1 MSKKRKEPTNQSSTI
16 LDFFGKGSAAS
27 NTRDAK
33 KLKANGALPRR
44 KSVPPVKRELPE
56 DIIIIEDSDDDDAV
70 EVSAVRP
77 APRPLQNG
85 SKANCELRC
94 VSAGSG
100 KETQPTTPV
109 LGDFNPI
116 VKNEPDSSQ
125 YTFGLPSALLVPPT
139 QEKQPVEDRKE
150 PSSFGFPTLLAL
162 REQQDAATPPVCD
175 VPALPDCSHDG
186 VSAQIPRCIQQDGEA
201 CLVENVLL
209 GAGDWDMGD
218 DELELIEEDC
228 TKVKP
233 EEEDPVDIDLTLDDA
248 TSSAD
253 EKPVESCPV
262 CERELAGMNN
272 AEIHNHVDACLN
284 ALPDPIAPGRNPA
297 CSASSTSKPL
307 RPLSALPIPP
317 VPKCEPVA
325 GPSKLSVKL
334 EGESDIFTTL
344 MTSYKENEAWK
355 EASAVEDR
363 DFRPTKANGGRRKAP
378 FYKVMQGMPIAVD
391 AFRYGAIPNVT
402 AYFLTHAHS
411 DHYTNLSA
419 KWEVGPIY
427 CSEATAN
434 LIIHMLG
441 VDPKWVHPL
450 PMDVATTIPNTGG
463 VQVTLIEANHC
474 PGSCLFLFEGKQ
486 TVNAGDSAYKSQFV
500 GSATVFRYL
509 HCGDFRASPQHV
521 LHPAIKDKHIDH
533 CYLDTTYLDPKYCFP
548 PQPLV
553 ISACAELAKR
563 LVLGRSAE
571 EGAAG
576 DAKPRTMAG
585 WFARVE
591 KSDKGKEK
599 EKANG
604 PSNKILVVVGT
615 YSIGKERIVKAI
627 AKALDTKVY
636 CDSRK
641 AAILRCQSD
650 PDLHA
655 LLTTDPL
662 AAGIHLVPLA
672 LISTD
677 RLKGYMERWKGHYG
691 KAIGFRPTG
700 WTFTPPSGT
709 DMLPAIPTV
718 ISRAQSRTFTHINL
732 QPTRNSTAAVQ
743 VYGVPYSEHSS
754 FFELTCFALSFDWA
768 RMIATVNVG
777 SEASRG
783 KMARWVERWEAERK
797 KRGKVE
803 VVGHRAQDYW

>member
-1 MSKKRKEPTNQSSTI
+1 MSKKRKEPTTNQSSTI
-16 LDFFGKGSAAS
+16 LDFFGKGSTAS
-27 NTRDAK
+27 DSRDAK
-33 KLKANGALPRR
+33 KPKNGALARR
-44 KSVPPVKRELPE
+44 KGMHHVKCELPE
-56 DIIIIEDSDDDDAV
+56 DIIVIEDSDDDDDAV
-70 EVSAVRP
+70 EVSAILP
-77 APRPLQNG
+77 APRPLQNA
-85 SKANCELRC
+85 SKGNCESKC
-94 VSAGSG
+94 ISVGSG
-100 KETQPTTPV
+100 KETRSATPV
-109 LGDFNPI
+109 VEDFRPI
-116 VKNEPDSSQ
+116 VKDEPGSSQ
-125 YTFGLPSALLVPPT
+125 YTFGLPSALLVPSAPEEQST
-139 QEKQPVEDRKE
+139 GGKRE
-150 PSSFGFPTLLAL
+150 PSPFGFPALLVTQ
-162 REQQDAATPPVCD
+162 EQQDVVNPPACETPIQ
-175 VPALPDCSHDG
+175 LDCAHDG
-186 VSAQIPRCIQQDGEA
+186 ARDQVLQCKQNEEA
-201 CLVENVLL
+201 DLADNVLL
-209 GAGDWDMGD
+209 GTGDWDMGD
-218 DELELIEEDC
+218 DELVRIEDDYDKVKAEED
-228 TKVKP
+228 
-233 EEEDPVDIDLTLDDA
+233 DAVDIDLTLDDA
-248 TSSAD
+248 TSSAE
-253 EKPVESCPV
+253 EKPVESCPI
-262 CERELAGMNN
+262 CEKELAGMSNL
-272 AEIHNHVDACLN
+272 EIHDHVDACLN
-284 ALPDPIAPGRNPA
+284 ALPDSATPEIN
-297 CSASSTSKPL
+297 SASSASSSSKPL
-307 RPLSALPIPP
+307 RPLSALQIPP
-317 VPKCEPVA
+317 VPSTS
-325 GPSKLSVKL
+325 GSSKLSGKQ
-334 EGESDIFTTL
+334 GGGSGIFATL
-344 MTSYKENEAWK
+344 MTSHKENEAWK

-419 KWEVGPIY
+419 KWDTGPIY
-427 CSEATAN
+427 CSEGTAN

-441 VDPKWVHPL
+441 VDPKWVHAL

-500 GSATVFRYL
+500 GSAKVFRYL

-521 LHPAIKDKHIDH
+521 LHPAIKGKHIDH

-563 LVLGRSAE
+563 LALGRSGDD
-571 EGAAG
+571 GAAG
-576 DAKPRTMAG
+576 DAKPRTMTG

-591 KSDKGKEK
+591 KNDKGKEK
-599 EKANG
+599 EKTNG
-604 PSNKILVVVGT
+604 SSDKILVVVGT

-655 LLTTDPL
+655 LLTTDPH
-662 AAGIHLVPLA
+662 AAGVHLVPLA
-672 LISTD
+672 LIATD

-718 ISRAQSRTFTHINL
+718 ISRAQSRTFTHVNL

-797 KRGKVE
+797 KKGKVE